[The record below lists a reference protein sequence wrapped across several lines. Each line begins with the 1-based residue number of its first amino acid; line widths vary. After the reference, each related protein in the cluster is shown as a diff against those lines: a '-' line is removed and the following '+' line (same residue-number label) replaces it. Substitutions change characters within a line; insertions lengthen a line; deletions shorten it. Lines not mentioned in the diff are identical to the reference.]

1 MFGYVKPF
9 QPNLRIRDFEAYK
22 GLYCALCRTLGKRYG
37 VAARM
42 TLSYDGTFLAVLSV
56 SLRDACPGF
65 QKGRC
70 GLNPL
75 KKCNYAL
82 NAEESLQPAAAATVL
97 LTYYSLQDDIR
108 DGSFWKRTRARFLSQ
123 LGRRAF
129 KKAAKDE
136 PELQR
141 VIAEQMERQAKV
153 EEHPEEGSLDAAAD
167 PSGKMLSAILFR
179 LGRDDLERRILEE
192 IGYYLGRWVYL
203 IDAADD
209 MAKDAVKKNYNP
221 FLLYYDCPDNPEKI
235 PDKKQKIRANE
246 VLNSCVARLLSAF
259 NLLEIKQL
267 KPLVENILTE
277 GLADTQRIVL
287 FTEEKKHVR
296 SI

>member
-9 QPNLRIRDFEAYK
+9 QPNLRMRDFEAYK
-22 GLYCALCRTLGKRYG
+22 GMYCALCRTLGKQYG
-37 VAARM
+37 LLARM
-42 TLSYDGTFLAVLSV
+42 TLSYDGTFLAVLSA
-56 SLRDACPGF
+56 SLREDCPGF
-65 QKGRC
+65 RKGRC

-82 NAEESLQPAAAATVL
+82 HAEESLQPAAAATVL

-108 DGSFWKRTRARFLSQ
+108 DGRFWKRFRARFLCL
-123 LGRRAF
+123 LGRRVF
-129 KKAAKDE
+129 RKAAGEE

-141 VIAEQMERQAKV
+141 VIAAQMERQAAV
-153 EEHPEEGSLDAAAD
+153 ETHPENGGLDAAAD
-167 PSGKMLSAILFR
+167 PSGEMLSAILAR
-179 LGRDDLERRILEE
+179 LGREEMERRILGEM
-192 IGYYLGRWVYL
+192 GYYLGRWVYL

-209 MAKDAVKKNYNP
+209 MVKDALNKNFNP
-221 FLLYYDCPDNPEKI
+221 FLLYYEQPENPEDI
-235 PDKKQKIRANE
+235 PDEKQKIRANE
-246 VLNSCVARLLSAF
+246 VLNSCVARLLSAW
-259 NLLEIKQL
+259 NLLEPKQL